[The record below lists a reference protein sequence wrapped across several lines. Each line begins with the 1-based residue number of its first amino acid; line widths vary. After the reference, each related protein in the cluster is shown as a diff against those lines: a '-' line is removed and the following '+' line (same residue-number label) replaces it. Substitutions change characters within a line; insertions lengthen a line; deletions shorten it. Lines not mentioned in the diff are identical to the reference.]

1 MKFHIKEMMIF
12 EKQSKYLIFKKSLF
26 VENHSKINN
35 TNNLNVNKT
44 FLSLF
49 QEKFIALNRKKF
61 SYIFYLLLLTLS
73 AFAQIPE
80 KPNPPKLYV
89 NLSKEFPN
97 FLSKDEADRIEE
109 KLEQFSRETSNQI
122 AVVVVDDF
130 GGYTAAEYATLL
142 GEKWGV
148 GKKGKDNG
156 IVVLIKPTG
165 KQGERELFIAVGL
178 GLEGAIPDLAT
189 KKIRENIM
197 QPLFAEGRFYEGLDK
212 GLDAL
217 MQLAKGEISEKDLPS
232 QNDDTAVL
240 VIIFIIIL
248 LIILFSKKKG
258 GVVYTSGRRRYW
270 SDGYY
275 GGGTSFGGSF
285 GSSGGW
291 SGFGGGSFGGG
302 GSGGRW

>member
-1 MKFHIKEMMIF
+1 MKFHIKEMMIL
-12 EKQSKYLIFKKSLF
+12 EKQSKYLIFKKGIF
-26 VENHSKINN
+26 VKNHSKRNN
-35 TNNLNVNKT
+35 TNDLNFNKT

-49 QEKFIALNRKKF
+49 QEKLIALNRKKF
-61 SYIFYLLLLTLS
+61 SYIIYLLLLTLCT
-73 AFAQIPE
+73 FAQIPE

-130 GGYTAAEYATLL
+130 GGYTAAEFATLL

-248 LIILFSKKKG
+248 LIILFSKKKS

-302 GSGGRW
+302 GSGGKW

>member
-1 MKFHIKEMMIF
+1 MIF
-12 EKQSKYLIFKKSLF
+12 EKQSKYFIFKKDIF
-26 VENHSKINN
+26 VENHSKRNYKN
-35 TNNLNVNKT
+35 KLNVNNA
-44 FLSLF
+44 FLILF
-49 QEKFIALNRKKF
+49 QEKLIALNRKKF
-61 SYIFYLLLLTLS
+61 SYIIYLLFLTLCT
-73 AFAQIPE
+73 FAQIPE
-80 KPNPPKLYV
+80 KPYPPKLYV

-148 GKKGKDNG
+148 GKKGKNNG

-165 KQGERELFIAVGL
+165 KPGERELFIAVGL

-258 GVVYTSGRRRYW
+258 GVVYTSGKGYW
-270 SDGYY
+270 GGGYY
-275 GGGTSFGGSF
+275 GGGSSFGRSSG
-285 GSSGGW
+285 GSGGW

-302 GSGGRW
+302 GSGGKW

>member
-12 EKQSKYLIFKKSLF
+12 EKQSKYFIFKKDIF
-26 VENHSKINN
+26 VENHSKRNYKN
-35 TNNLNVNKT
+35 KLNVNNA
-44 FLSLF
+44 FLFLF
-49 QEKFIALNRKKF
+49 QVKLIALNRKKF
-61 SYIFYLLLLTLS
+61 SYIIYLLFLTLCT
-73 AFAQIPE
+73 FAQIPE

-148 GKKGKDNG
+148 GKKGKNNG

-165 KQGERELFIAVGL
+165 KPGERELFIAVGL

-275 GGGTSFGGSF
+275 GGEASIGGSF

-302 GSGGRW
+302 GSGGKW